1 MEQTIQKKRIFSGIQ
16 PSGSL
21 TLGNYLGALKNWV
34 LLQDQ
39 FDALYCVVDMHA
51 ITVRQDPSQ
60 LRRRS
65 IETAALLLSC
75 GIDPEKSLLFIQ
87 SHVREHAMLNWV
99 LCCGTY
105 MGELNR
111 MTQFKDKSARHADN
125 INGGLFTYPVLMAS
139 DILLYNADLV
149 PVGADQKQHVELT
162 RDIAERFNA
171 TYGETFHIPEPY
183 IGKIGARIMSLQEPE
198 KKMSKS
204 DTNPNGF
211 ILMLDDPDTIA
222 RKLRRAVT
230 DCENVITFR
239 PAEQPGVSNLL
250 SIFSACSGLSMEET
264 IKHFENRN
272 YGVLKQDTAD
282 AVISVLSPIQAEYK
296 RILAD
301 KAYLTATIS
310 SGAEKASALASKMI
324 RKVYHKV
331 GFDSIKA

>member
-1 MEQTIQKKRIFSGIQ
+1 MEEAKKRIFSGIQ
-16 PSGSL
+16 PSGGL

-34 LLQDQ
+34 MLQDE
-39 FDALYCVVDMHA
+39 FEAFYCVVDMHA
-51 ITVRQDPSQ
+51 ITVRQEPSV

-65 IETAALLLSC
+65 IETMALLLAC
-75 GIDPEKSLLFIQ
+75 GIDPNKSPLFIQ

-105 MGELNR
+105 MGELSR

-162 RDIAERFNA
+162 RDVAERFNA

-183 IGKIGARIMSLQEPE
+183 IGKVGARVMSLQEPE

-204 DTNPNGF
+204 DPNPNAF
-211 ILMLDDPDTIA
+211 ILILDEPDVIV

-230 DCENVITFR
+230 DCEGVIAFD
-239 PAEQPGVSNLL
+239 PEKQPGVSNLL
-250 SIFSACSGLSMEET
+250 SIFSACTGKTMDET
-264 IKHFENRN
+264 LQHFAGQN
-272 YGVLKQDTAD
+272 YGVLKNDTAE
-282 AVISVLSPIQAEYK
+282 AVISVLSPVQTEYK

-301 KAYLTATIS
+301 KAYLNENIL
-310 SGAEKASALASKMI
+310 SGAEKATAVASRMI